1 MQCMTYLLLLTAR
14 LSLLR
19 RCDASNSTLIA
30 SEKLHRVKP
39 GWLIHAPLEFKN
51 GSSGSLVDV
60 RSSRE
65 EMKKFSN
72 QFYDSMGY
80 MGWSSD
86 GEIRDVVEH
95 FFWGMNS
102 GIAMEIGARDGTTK
116 QESMTR
122 GLEDL
127 FGWKRILVEGDPILR
142 DDLRRLSPH
151 AFTVSASICQQ
162 EGVYHYGIKG
172 MVSGVIEL
180 MDMKFLEIFYKELL
194 DTTSPRG
201 NWSSAN
207 WDIYGRKHQM
217 PTISCVPLRTILYA
231 ARARHINFFILD
243 VEGAEYDVL
252 LSLDWDYTVFDVL
265 CVETEAKVRPE
276 GYTQMVTSFLA
287 ARGYE
292 AVVLDLGRN
301 SWYKHSNYTASSK
314 PGLNVTKCWNGAMRS
329 SHRKSC

>member
-1 MQCMTYLLLLTAR
+1 MKYWQLLCYTTFLPLQYCNISNYTVKSSEKQHHNVKP
-14 LSLLR
+14 LWLIHVPSEFY
-19 RCDASNSTLIA
+19 NSTL
-30 SEKLHRVKP
+30 
-39 GWLIHAPLEFKN
+39 
-51 GSSGSLVDV
+51 GSLVDV
-60 RSSRE
+60 RCSQEDIKIFNST
-65 EMKKFSN
+65 
-72 QFYDSMGY
+72 FYESIGY
-80 MGWSSD
+80 LGRSTD

-95 FFWGMNS
+95 FFWGMNN
-102 GIAMEIGARDGTTK
+102 GLAMEIGSRDGTIK
-116 QESMTR
+116 QASMTR

-127 FGWKRILVEGDPILR
+127 FGWKRILVEGDPTLR
-142 DDLRRLSPH
+142 DNLRRLSPH

-162 EGVYHYGIKG
+162 EGVYHYGMKG
-172 MVSGVIEL
+172 LMSGIIEL
-180 MDMKFLEIFYKELL
+180 MDIKFLEIFYKELL